1 MIRPCD
7 HHREKNRPT
16 GGTMSPKMVCDYPAA
31 RLDRNRSR
39 VFTRRIISTR
49 KGFTLVE
56 VTAVVAII
64 GALAAIALHNYIS
77 YVEKARN
84 TKIITEMKQ
93 IDKEILL
100 FAFDNDRY
108 PDDLAEI
115 GLDGMRDLWGNPYQY
130 LNLANVKGKGKMR
143 KDRFLVPI
151 NSDYD
156 LYSMG
161 PDGRSATPLTS
172 KLSRDDI
179 IRASNGRYFGVASE
193 Y

>member
-1 MIRPCD
+1 MAHGILSI
-7 HHREKNRPT
+7 
-16 GGTMSPKMVCDYPAA
+16 G
-31 RLDRNRSR
+31 
-39 VFTRRIISTR
+39 

-56 VTAVVAII
+56 LMAVVAVI
-64 GALAAIALHNYIS
+64 GALASIALHNYIS
-77 YVEKARN
+77 YVEKAKN
-84 TKIITEMKQ
+84 TKVITEMKQ

-100 FAFDNDRY
+100 FAAENERY

-115 GLDGMRDLWGNPYQY
+115 GLDDMRDLWGNPYQY

-151 NSDYD
+151 NSDFD

-161 PDGRSATPLTS
+161 PDGRSVSPLTS